1 MGIEPPDGRGISD
14 LLAVMAALR
23 DPQHGCPWDREQT
36 FATIAP
42 YTVEEATEV
51 AEAIAQD
58 DLEALRD
65 ELGDLLF
72 QVVYH
77 ARMAEER
84 GAFTFGDVVAGIVD
98 KMVRRHPHVFGD
110 LDVADAA
117 ELTGLWERLKA
128 EERKGE
134 APAGAAAGDG
144 REVPPRLLDEVPVA
158 LPGLSRAVKLQAKA
172 AKVGFDWPT
181 VQPVLAKVEEELAE
195 LGEALA
201 ADEPVERL
209 REEFGDLVFVM
220 ANLARHLKF
229 DPEQALREAN
239 AKFYRRFAFMEDRLD
254 ELGRKPTDLT
264 LDELD
269 ALWDAAKATEAG
281 DGRDSI

>member
-1 MGIEPPDGRGISD
+1 MAIKPPDGREMSD

-23 DPQHGCPWDREQT
+23 DPQDGCPWDRQQT

-42 YTVEEATEV
+42 YTVEEAAEV

-58 DLEALRD
+58 DLEALRG

-84 GAFTFGDVVAGIVD
+84 GAFAFTDVVAGIVD

-110 LDVADAA
+110 LVVADAA

-128 EERKGE
+128 EERE
-134 APAGAAAGDG
+134 AEADARADSDQRRPI
-144 REVPPRLLDEVPVA
+144 PTRLLDEVPAA
-158 LPGLSRAVKLQAKA
+158 LPALSRAVKLQAKA

-195 LGEALA
+195 LGEAMA
-201 ADEPVERL
+201 ADEPAARL
-209 REEFGDLVFVM
+209 REEFGDLLFVM
-220 ANLARHLKF
+220 ANLARHLDF
-229 DPEQALREAN
+229 DPEQAAREAN
-239 AKFYRRFAFMEDRLD
+239 AKFSRRFAFMEDRLA
-254 ELGRKPTDLT
+254 ELGRKPTDMT
-264 LDELD
+264 LEELD
-269 ALWDAAKATEAG
+269 VLWDAAKASEA
-281 DGRDSI
+281 